1 MAEEENLK
9 LKFLDLE
16 KKFVELEM
24 NVSKIN
30 ESLKKL
36 EATKL
41 NEVLER
47 FEEIE
52 DLVMIE
58 NAAVVELKE
67 LLEASNTD
75 EIKKD
80 LEAVKKDFEEKINNI
95 NSTLSSSLNE
105 IKENIAKISSDTEKI
120 KELEQRIEKV
130 ELSLAFIPKII
141 EEGDLI
147 EGLGKIV
154 KTHDETIESIKRE
167 LEEIRGLKEKIE
179 EELNKRI
186 PSSLLEDFVKLGN
199 ELSLL
204 KVNVSSLS
212 KQLDEIYRDVKLLKP
227 EMIREAISRMT
238 ELKVETEERVKEVN
252 DLVASISSQKEDIKK
267 IGLIEARIND
277 VSKQINSF
285 LAEIEFLKGSLSN
298 FSSKKDLEK
307 LKEEISG
314 ISSDLLAIKEQLV
327 KKSEFDTFQK
337 DFSSIKDET
346 LNLRSS
352 LDKLTLEINIINN
365 SIQALVSRLNK
376 MEEIK
381 NSLQLFSTKEELE
394 VINNKIVE
402 IMKIVETLKEE
413 TIKKEEYTNIR
424 KEIETIRGELSKREE
439 VENLKEELSRIK
451 SEITNITKN
460 IQDMSNKIKENGD
473 FVSRRDVESLM
484 KKFVNVEDFSALLL
498 DFKRLQQEFDKSKHD
513 LMNSATRDEIQSLM
527 KEVSALRGEIEGIKK
542 EIIQP
547 TIIQQ
552 IVNKITL
559 LEAKIGEMEKRLET
573 KIKPIILE

>member
-1 MAEEENLK
+1 MVEEENLK

-58 NAAVVELKE
+58 NAAVVELRE
-67 LLEASNTD
+67 LLESSNTD

-80 LEAVKKDFEEKINNI
+80 LEAVKKYFEEKINNI
-95 NSTLSSSLNE
+95 NSTLSSSLSE
-105 IKENIAKISSDTEKI
+105 IRENLSKISSDTEKI

-130 ELSLAFIPKII
+130 ESSLSFIPKII

-167 LEEIRGLKEKIE
+167 LDEIKGLKDKIE

-227 EMIREAISRMT
+227 DMIREAISKMT

-285 LAEIEFLKGSLSN
+285 LAEIEFLKSSISN
-298 FSSKKDLEK
+298 FSTKKELEK
-307 LKEEISG
+307 LKEEISSIISTLDSMKNQLVRKEDWEKFEKE
-314 ISSDLLAIKEQLV
+314 ISSLRGDLSNM
-327 KKSEFDTFQK
+327 KSEVNK
-337 DFSSIKDET
+337 S
-346 LNLRSS
+346 N
-352 LDKLTLEINIINN
+352 LEIDII
-365 SIQALVSRLNK
+365 R
-376 MEEIK
+376 
-381 NSLQLFSTKEELE
+381 NSLQAISTKIEERKDVLTQKDIE
-394 VINNKIVE
+394 
-402 IMKIVETLKEE
+402 
-413 TIKKEEYTNIR
+413 NI
-424 KEIETIRGELSKREE
+424 
-439 VENLKEELSRIK
+439 SR
-451 SEITNITKN
+451 
-460 IQDMSNKIKENGD
+460 
-473 FVSRRDVESLM
+473 
-484 KKFVNVEDFSALLL
+484 KFVNIEDFSALLI
-498 DFKRLQQEFDKSKHD
+498 DFKRLQQEFEKSKHD
-513 LMNSATRDEIQSLM
+513 LMNSVSRDEIQFLI
-527 KEVSALRGEIEGIKK
+527 KEVSTLKGEIEGIKK
-542 EIIQP
+542 EIVQP

-552 IVNKITL
+552 IVNKINL
-559 LEAKIGEMEKRLET
+559 LESKISEMEKRLEA

>member
-1 MAEEENLK
+1 MVEEENLK

-58 NAAVVELKE
+58 NAAVAELKE
-67 LLEASNTD
+67 LLEASTTD

-95 NSTLSSSLNE
+95 NSILSSSLSE
-105 IKENIAKISSDTEKI
+105 IRESIAKISSDTEKI

-130 ELSLAFIPKII
+130 ESSLAFIPKII

-167 LEEIRGLKEKIE
+167 LDEIKGLKDKIE

-227 EMIREAISRMT
+227 DMIREAISKMT
-238 ELKVETEERVKEVN
+238 ELKVETEERLKEVN

-285 LAEIEFLKGSLSN
+285 LAEIEFLKSSISN
-298 FSSKKDLEK
+298 FSTKKELEK
-307 LKEEISG
+307 LKEEISSIISTLDSMKNQLVRKEDWERFEKE
-314 ISSDLLAIKEQLV
+314 ISSLRGDLSNM
-327 KKSEFDTFQK
+327 KSEVNK
-337 DFSSIKDET
+337 S
-346 LNLRSS
+346 N
-352 LDKLTLEINIINN
+352 LEIDII
-365 SIQALVSRLNK
+365 R
-376 MEEIK
+376 
-381 NSLQLFSTKEELE
+381 NSLQAISTKIEERKDVLTQKDIE
-394 VINNKIVE
+394 
-402 IMKIVETLKEE
+402 
-413 TIKKEEYTNIR
+413 NI
-424 KEIETIRGELSKREE
+424 
-439 VENLKEELSRIK
+439 SR
-451 SEITNITKN
+451 
-460 IQDMSNKIKENGD
+460 
-473 FVSRRDVESLM
+473 
-484 KKFVNVEDFSALLL
+484 KFVNIEDFSALLI
-498 DFKRLQQEFDKSKHD
+498 DFKRLQQEFEKSKYD
-513 LMNSATRDEIQSLM
+513 LMNSVSRDEIQFLI
-527 KEVSALRGEIEGIKK
+527 KEVSTLKGEIEGIKK
-542 EIIQP
+542 EIVQP

-559 LEAKIGEMEKRLET
+559 LESKISEMEKRLEA

>member
-80 LEAVKKDFEEKINNI
+80 LDAIKKDFEEKINNI
-95 NSTLSSSLNE
+95 NSVLSSSLSE
-105 IKENIAKISSDTEKI
+105 IRESIAKISSDTEKI

-130 ELSLAFIPKII
+130 ESSLAFIPKII

-167 LEEIRGLKEKIE
+167 LEEIRVLKEKME

-227 EMIREAISRMT
+227 EMIREAISKMT

-252 DLVASISSQKEDIKK
+252 DLIASISSQKEDIKK

-285 LAEIEFLKGSLSN
+285 LADIEFLKSTISN
-298 FSSKKDLEK
+298 FSTKKELEK
-307 LKEEISG
+307 IKEEMSGIVSTLDSMKNQLVRKEDWEIFEKEMSSLKE
-314 ISSDLLAIKEQLV
+314 DLSNM
-327 KKSEFDTFQK
+327 KSEVSK
-337 DFSSIKDET
+337 S
-346 LNLRSS
+346 N
-352 LDKLTLEINIINN
+352 LEIDII
-365 SIQALVSRLNK
+365 R
-376 MEEIK
+376 
-381 NSLQLFSTKEELE
+381 NSLQAISSKIEERKDILTQKDIE
-394 VINNKIVE
+394 
-402 IMKIVETLKEE
+402 
-413 TIKKEEYTNIR
+413 NI
-424 KEIETIRGELSKREE
+424 
-439 VENLKEELSRIK
+439 SR
-451 SEITNITKN
+451 
-460 IQDMSNKIKENGD
+460 
-473 FVSRRDVESLM
+473 
-484 KKFVNVEDFSALLL
+484 KFVNVEDFSALLL
-498 DFKRLQQEFDKSKHD
+498 DFKRLQQEFDKSKQD
-513 LMNSATRDEIQSLM
+513 LMNSASRDEIQSLM
-527 KEVSALRGEIEGIKK
+527 KEVSALKGEIEGIKK

-559 LEAKIGEMEKRLET
+559 LEAKIGEIEKRLET

>member
-1 MAEEENLK
+1 
-9 LKFLDLE
+9 
-16 KKFVELEM
+16 
-24 NVSKIN
+24 
-30 ESLKKL
+30 
-36 EATKL
+36 
-41 NEVLER
+41 
-47 FEEIE
+47 
-52 DLVMIE
+52 
-58 NAAVVELKE
+58 
-67 LLEASNTD
+67 
-75 EIKKD
+75 
-80 LEAVKKDFEEKINNI
+80 
-95 NSTLSSSLNE
+95 
-105 IKENIAKISSDTEKI
+105 
-120 KELEQRIEKV
+120 
-130 ELSLAFIPKII
+130 
-141 EEGDLI
+141 
-147 EGLGKIV
+147 
-154 KTHDETIESIKRE
+154 
-167 LEEIRGLKEKIE
+167 
-179 EELNKRI
+179 
-186 PSSLLEDFVKLGN
+186 
-199 ELSLL
+199 LSLL

-527 KEVSALRGEIEGIKK
+527 KEVLALKGEVEGIKK

>member
-75 EIKKD
+75 EIRKD
-80 LEAVKKDFEEKINNI
+80 LEAIKKDFEEKINNI
-95 NSTLSSSLNE
+95 NSVLSSSLSE
-105 IKENIAKISSDTEKI
+105 IRESIAKISSDTEKI

-130 ELSLAFIPKII
+130 ESSLVFIPKII

-167 LEEIRGLKEKIE
+167 LEEIRGLKEKIG

-227 EMIREAISRMT
+227 EMIREAISKMT

-252 DLVASISSQKEDIKK
+252 DLIASISSQKEDIKK

-285 LAEIEFLKGSLSN
+285 LADIEFLKSTISN
-298 FSSKKDLEK
+298 FSTKKELEK
-307 LKEEISG
+307 LKEEMSG
-314 ISSDLLAIKEQLV
+314 IVSTLDSMKNLLVRKEDWEIFEKEMSSLKEDLSNI
-327 KKSEFDTFQK
+327 KSEVSK
-337 DFSSIKDET
+337 S
-346 LNLRSS
+346 N
-352 LDKLTLEINIINN
+352 LEIDII
-365 SIQALVSRLNK
+365 R
-376 MEEIK
+376 
-381 NSLQLFSTKEELE
+381 NSLQAISSKIEERKDILTQKDIE
-394 VINNKIVE
+394 
-402 IMKIVETLKEE
+402 
-413 TIKKEEYTNIR
+413 NI
-424 KEIETIRGELSKREE
+424 
-439 VENLKEELSRIK
+439 SR
-451 SEITNITKN
+451 
-460 IQDMSNKIKENGD
+460 
-473 FVSRRDVESLM
+473 
-484 KKFVNVEDFSALLL
+484 KFVNVEDFSALLL

-527 KEVSALRGEIEGIKK
+527 KEVSALKGEIEDIKK

-559 LEAKIGEMEKRLET
+559 LEAKIGEIEKRLET
-573 KIKPIILE
+573 KIRPIILE

>member
-1 MAEEENLK
+1 MVEEENLK

-58 NAAVVELKE
+58 NAAVAELKE
-67 LLEASNTD
+67 LLEASTTD

-95 NSTLSSSLNE
+95 NSILSSSLSE
-105 IKENIAKISSDTEKI
+105 IRESIAKISSDTEKI

-130 ELSLAFIPKII
+130 ESSLAFIPKII

-167 LEEIRGLKEKIE
+167 LDEIKGLKDKIE

-227 EMIREAISRMT
+227 DMIIEAISKMT
-238 ELKVETEERVKEVN
+238 ELKVETEERLKEVN

-285 LAEIEFLKGSLSN
+285 LAEIEFLKSSISN
-298 FSSKKDLEK
+298 FSTKKELEK
-307 LKEEISG
+307 LKEEISSIISTLDSMKNQLVRKEDWERFEKE
-314 ISSDLLAIKEQLV
+314 ISSLRGDLSNM
-327 KKSEFDTFQK
+327 KSEVNK
-337 DFSSIKDET
+337 S
-346 LNLRSS
+346 N
-352 LDKLTLEINIINN
+352 LEIDII
-365 SIQALVSRLNK
+365 R
-376 MEEIK
+376 
-381 NSLQLFSTKEELE
+381 NSLQAISTKIEERKDVLTQKDIE
-394 VINNKIVE
+394 
-402 IMKIVETLKEE
+402 
-413 TIKKEEYTNIR
+413 NI
-424 KEIETIRGELSKREE
+424 
-439 VENLKEELSRIK
+439 SR
-451 SEITNITKN
+451 
-460 IQDMSNKIKENGD
+460 
-473 FVSRRDVESLM
+473 
-484 KKFVNVEDFSALLL
+484 KFVNIEDFSALLI
-498 DFKRLQQEFDKSKHD
+498 DFKRLQQEFEKSKYD
-513 LMNSATRDEIQSLM
+513 LMNSVSRDEIQFLI
-527 KEVSALRGEIEGIKK
+527 KEVSTLKGEIEGIKK
-542 EIIQP
+542 EIVQP

-559 LEAKIGEMEKRLET
+559 LESKISEMEKRLEA

>member
-1 MAEEENLK
+1 MVEEENLK

-58 NAAVVELKE
+58 NAAVAELKE
-67 LLEASNTD
+67 LLEASTTD

-95 NSTLSSSLNE
+95 NSILSSSLSE
-105 IKENIAKISSDTEKI
+105 IRESIAKISSDTEKI

-130 ELSLAFIPKII
+130 ESSLAFIPKII

-167 LEEIRGLKEKIE
+167 LDEIKGLKDKIE

-227 EMIREAISRMT
+227 DMIREAISKMT

-285 LAEIEFLKGSLSN
+285 LAEIEFLKSSISN
-298 FSSKKDLEK
+298 FSTKKELEK
-307 LKEEISG
+307 LKEEISSIISTLDSMKNQLVRKEDWERFEKE
-314 ISSDLLAIKEQLV
+314 ISSLRGDLSNM
-327 KKSEFDTFQK
+327 KSEVNK
-337 DFSSIKDET
+337 S
-346 LNLRSS
+346 N
-352 LDKLTLEINIINN
+352 LEIDII
-365 SIQALVSRLNK
+365 R
-376 MEEIK
+376 
-381 NSLQLFSTKEELE
+381 NSLQAISTKIEERKDVLTQKDIE
-394 VINNKIVE
+394 
-402 IMKIVETLKEE
+402 
-413 TIKKEEYTNIR
+413 NI
-424 KEIETIRGELSKREE
+424 
-439 VENLKEELSRIK
+439 SR
-451 SEITNITKN
+451 
-460 IQDMSNKIKENGD
+460 
-473 FVSRRDVESLM
+473 
-484 KKFVNVEDFSALLL
+484 KFVNIEDFSALLI
-498 DFKRLQQEFDKSKHD
+498 DFKRLQQEFEKSKYD
-513 LMNSATRDEIQSLM
+513 LMNSVSRDEIQFLI
-527 KEVSALRGEIEGIKK
+527 KEVSTLKGEIEGIKK
-542 EIIQP
+542 EIVQP

-559 LEAKIGEMEKRLET
+559 LESKISEMEKRLEA

>member
-1 MAEEENLK
+1 MVEEENLK

-58 NAAVVELKE
+58 NAAVAELKE
-67 LLEASNTD
+67 LLEASTTD

-95 NSTLSSSLNE
+95 NSILSSSLSE
-105 IKENIAKISSDTEKI
+105 IRESIAKISSDTEKI

-130 ELSLAFIPKII
+130 ESSLAFIPKII

-167 LEEIRGLKEKIE
+167 LDEIKGLKDKIE

-227 EMIREAISRMT
+227 DMIREAISKMT
-238 ELKVETEERVKEVN
+238 ELKVETEERLKEVN

-285 LAEIEFLKGSLSN
+285 LAEIEFLKSSISN
-298 FSSKKDLEK
+298 FSTKKEFEK
-307 LKEEISG
+307 LKEEISSIISTLDSMKNQLVRKEDWERFEKE
-314 ISSDLLAIKEQLV
+314 ISSLRGDLSNM
-327 KKSEFDTFQK
+327 KSEVNK
-337 DFSSIKDET
+337 S
-346 LNLRSS
+346 N
-352 LDKLTLEINIINN
+352 LEIDII
-365 SIQALVSRLNK
+365 R
-376 MEEIK
+376 
-381 NSLQLFSTKEELE
+381 NSLQAISTKIEERKDVLTQKDIE
-394 VINNKIVE
+394 
-402 IMKIVETLKEE
+402 
-413 TIKKEEYTNIR
+413 NI
-424 KEIETIRGELSKREE
+424 
-439 VENLKEELSRIK
+439 SR
-451 SEITNITKN
+451 
-460 IQDMSNKIKENGD
+460 
-473 FVSRRDVESLM
+473 
-484 KKFVNVEDFSALLL
+484 KFVNIEDFSALLI
-498 DFKRLQQEFDKSKHD
+498 DFKRLQQEFEKSKYD
-513 LMNSATRDEIQSLM
+513 LMNSVSRDEIQFLI
-527 KEVSALRGEIEGIKK
+527 KEVSTLKGEIEGIKK
-542 EIIQP
+542 EIVQP

-559 LEAKIGEMEKRLET
+559 LESKISEMEKRLEA

>member
-1 MAEEENLK
+1 MVEEENLK

-58 NAAVVELKE
+58 NAAVAELKE
-67 LLEASNTD
+67 LLEASTTD

-95 NSTLSSSLNE
+95 NSILSSSLSE
-105 IKENIAKISSDTEKI
+105 IRESIAKISSDTEKI

-130 ELSLAFIPKII
+130 ESSLAFIPKII

-167 LEEIRGLKEKIE
+167 LDEIKGLKDKIE

-227 EMIREAISRMT
+227 DMIREAISKMT

-285 LAEIEFLKGSLSN
+285 FAEIEFLKSSISN
-298 FSSKKDLEK
+298 FSTKKELEK
-307 LKEEISG
+307 LKEEISSIISTLDSMKNQLVRKEDWERFEKE
-314 ISSDLLAIKEQLV
+314 ISSLRGDLSNM
-327 KKSEFDTFQK
+327 KSEVNK
-337 DFSSIKDET
+337 S
-346 LNLRSS
+346 N
-352 LDKLTLEINIINN
+352 LEIDII
-365 SIQALVSRLNK
+365 R
-376 MEEIK
+376 
-381 NSLQLFSTKEELE
+381 NSLQAISTKIEERKDVLTQKDIE
-394 VINNKIVE
+394 
-402 IMKIVETLKEE
+402 
-413 TIKKEEYTNIR
+413 NI
-424 KEIETIRGELSKREE
+424 
-439 VENLKEELSRIK
+439 SR
-451 SEITNITKN
+451 
-460 IQDMSNKIKENGD
+460 
-473 FVSRRDVESLM
+473 
-484 KKFVNVEDFSALLL
+484 KFVNIEDFSALLI
-498 DFKRLQQEFDKSKHD
+498 DFKRLQQEFEKSKYD
-513 LMNSATRDEIQSLM
+513 LMNSVSRDEIQFLI
-527 KEVSALRGEIEGIKK
+527 KEVSTLKGEIEGIKK
-542 EIIQP
+542 EIVQP

-559 LEAKIGEMEKRLET
+559 LESKISEMEKRLEA

>member
-1 MAEEENLK
+1 MEEENLK

-80 LEAVKKDFEEKINNI
+80 LETVKKDFEEKINNI
-95 NSTLSSSLNE
+95 NSTLSSSLSE
-105 IKENIAKISSDTEKI
+105 IRENIAKISSDTEKI

-130 ELSLAFIPKII
+130 ESSLAFIPKII

-167 LEEIRGLKEKIE
+167 LEEIGGLKEKIE

-227 EMIREAISRMT
+227 EMIREAISKMI

-285 LAEIEFLKGSLSN
+285 LAEIEFLKSSISN
-298 FSSKKDLEK
+298 FSTKKELEK

-314 ISSDLLAIKEQLV
+314 IVSTLDSMKNQLV
-327 KKSEFDTFQK
+327 RKEDWEKFEKEISSLREDLSNMKSEVNK
-337 DFSSIKDET
+337 S
-346 LNLRSS
+346 N
-352 LDKLTLEINIINN
+352 LEIDII
-365 SIQALVSRLNK
+365 R
-376 MEEIK
+376 
-381 NSLQLFSTKEELE
+381 NSLQAISSKIEERKDILTQKDIE
-394 VINNKIVE
+394 
-402 IMKIVETLKEE
+402 
-413 TIKKEEYTNIR
+413 NI
-424 KEIETIRGELSKREE
+424 
-439 VENLKEELSRIK
+439 SR
-451 SEITNITKN
+451 
-460 IQDMSNKIKENGD
+460 
-473 FVSRRDVESLM
+473 
-484 KKFVNVEDFSALLL
+484 KFVNVEDFSALLL

-513 LMNSATRDEIQSLM
+513 LMNSATRDEIQSIM
-527 KEVSALRGEIEGIKK
+527 KEVSALKGEVEDIKK
-542 EIIQP
+542 EIVQP

-573 KIKPIILE
+573 KIRPIILE

>member
-1 MAEEENLK
+1 MVEEENLK

-67 LLEASNTD
+67 LLESSNTD

-80 LEAVKKDFEEKINNI
+80 LEAVKKYFEEKINNI
-95 NSTLSSSLNE
+95 NSTLSSSLSE
-105 IKENIAKISSDTEKI
+105 IRENLSKISSDTEKI
-120 KELEQRIEKV
+120 KELKQRIENV
-130 ELSLAFIPKII
+130 ESSLSFIPKII

-167 LEEIRGLKEKIE
+167 LDEIKGLKDKIE

-227 EMIREAISRMT
+227 DMIREAISKMT

-285 LAEIEFLKGSLSN
+285 LAEIEFLKSSISN
-298 FSSKKDLEK
+298 FSTKKELEK
-307 LKEEISG
+307 LKEEISSIISTLDSMKNQLVRKEDWERFEKE
-314 ISSDLLAIKEQLV
+314 ISSLRGDLSNM
-327 KKSEFDTFQK
+327 KSEVNK
-337 DFSSIKDET
+337 S
-346 LNLRSS
+346 N
-352 LDKLTLEINIINN
+352 LEIDII
-365 SIQALVSRLNK
+365 R
-376 MEEIK
+376 
-381 NSLQLFSTKEELE
+381 NSLQTISTKIEERKDVLTQKDIE
-394 VINNKIVE
+394 
-402 IMKIVETLKEE
+402 
-413 TIKKEEYTNIR
+413 NI
-424 KEIETIRGELSKREE
+424 
-439 VENLKEELSRIK
+439 SR
-451 SEITNITKN
+451 
-460 IQDMSNKIKENGD
+460 
-473 FVSRRDVESLM
+473 
-484 KKFVNVEDFSALLL
+484 KFVNIEDFSALLI
-498 DFKRLQQEFDKSKHD
+498 DFKRLQQEFEKSKHD
-513 LMNSATRDEIQSLM
+513 LMNSVSRDEIQFLI
-527 KEVSALRGEIEGIKK
+527 KEVSTLKGEIEGIKK
-542 EIIQP
+542 EIVQP

-559 LEAKIGEMEKRLET
+559 LESKISEMEKRLEA

>member
-1 MAEEENLK
+1 MEEEENLK

-24 NVSKIN
+24 NVSRIN

-58 NAAVVELKE
+58 NAAIVELKE

-105 IKENIAKISSDTEKI
+105 IRENIAKISSDTEKI

-130 ELSLAFIPKII
+130 ESSLAFIPKII
-141 EEGDLI
+141 EEGDVI

-167 LEEIRGLKEKIE
+167 LEEIKSLKGKIE

-212 KQLDEIYRDVKLLKP
+212 KQLDEIYRDVRLLKP
-227 EMIREAISRMT
+227 EMIREAISKMT

-277 VSKQINSF
+277 ISKQTNSF
-285 LAEIEFLKGSLSN
+285 LADIEFLKSSLSN
-298 FSSKKDLEK
+298 FSTKKDIEK
-307 LKEEISG
+307 LKEETSSIISTLD
-314 ISSDLLAIKEQLV
+314 SLKNQLV
-327 KKSEFDTFQK
+327 RKEDWDMLEKEVSTLKEDLSNLKSEVNK
-337 DFSSIKDET
+337 S
-346 LNLRSS
+346 
-352 LDKLTLEINIINN
+352 TLELDII
-365 SIQALVSRLNK
+365 R
-376 MEEIK
+376 
-381 NSLQLFSTKEELE
+381 NSLQALSSKIEERKDILTQKDIE
-394 VINNKIVE
+394 
-402 IMKIVETLKEE
+402 
-413 TIKKEEYTNIR
+413 NI
-424 KEIETIRGELSKREE
+424 
-439 VENLKEELSRIK
+439 SR
-451 SEITNITKN
+451 
-460 IQDMSNKIKENGD
+460 
-473 FVSRRDVESLM
+473 
-484 KKFVNVEDFSALLL
+484 KFVNVEDFSALLL
-498 DFKRLQQEFDKSKHD
+498 DFKKLQQEFDKSKHD
-513 LMNSATRDEIQSLM
+513 LINSATREEIQSIM
-527 KEVSALRGEIEGIKK
+527 KEISALKEEIEGIKK

-552 IVNKITL
+552 IVNRLTL

>member
-58 NAAVVELKE
+58 NAAVLELKE

-80 LEAVKKDFEEKINNI
+80 LDAIKKDFEEKINNI
-95 NSTLSSSLNE
+95 NSVLSSSLSE
-105 IKENIAKISSDTEKI
+105 IRESIAKISSDTEKI

-130 ELSLAFIPKII
+130 ESSLAFIPKII

-167 LEEIRGLKEKIE
+167 LEEIRVLKEKME

-227 EMIREAISRMT
+227 EMIREAISKMT

-252 DLVASISSQKEDIKK
+252 DLIASISSQKEDIKK

-285 LAEIEFLKGSLSN
+285 LADIEFLKSTISN
-298 FSSKKDLEK
+298 FSTKKELEK
-307 LKEEISG
+307 IKEEMSGIVSTLDSMKNQLVRKEDWEIFEKEMSSLKE
-314 ISSDLLAIKEQLV
+314 DLSNM
-327 KKSEFDTFQK
+327 KSEVSK
-337 DFSSIKDET
+337 S
-346 LNLRSS
+346 N
-352 LDKLTLEINIINN
+352 LEIDII
-365 SIQALVSRLNK
+365 R
-376 MEEIK
+376 
-381 NSLQLFSTKEELE
+381 NSLQAISSKIEERKDILTQKDIE
-394 VINNKIVE
+394 
-402 IMKIVETLKEE
+402 
-413 TIKKEEYTNIR
+413 NI
-424 KEIETIRGELSKREE
+424 
-439 VENLKEELSRIK
+439 SR
-451 SEITNITKN
+451 
-460 IQDMSNKIKENGD
+460 
-473 FVSRRDVESLM
+473 
-484 KKFVNVEDFSALLL
+484 KFVNVEDFSALLL
-498 DFKRLQQEFDKSKHD
+498 DFKRLQQEFDKSKQD
-513 LMNSATRDEIQSLM
+513 LMNSASRDEIQSLM
-527 KEVSALRGEIEGIKK
+527 KEVSALKGEIEGIKK

>member
-41 NEVLER
+41 NEVVER

-105 IKENIAKISSDTEKI
+105 IRENIAKISSDTEKI

-130 ELSLAFIPKII
+130 ESSLAFIPKII

-167 LEEIRGLKEKIE
+167 LDEIKGLKDKIE

-227 EMIREAISRMT
+227 EMIREAISKMT

-285 LAEIEFLKGSLSN
+285 LADIEFLKSSLSN
-298 FSSKKDLEK
+298 FSTKKDLEK
-307 LKEEISG
+307 LKEETSG
-314 ISSDLLAIKEQLV
+314 IISTLDLLKNQSV
-327 KKSEFDTFQK
+327 KKEDLEMFEK
-337 DFSSIKDET
+337 DISALKEDSS
-346 LNLRSS
+346 NLRSEVNKS
-352 LDKLTLEINIINN
+352 SLEIDII
-365 SIQALVSRLNK
+365 R
-376 MEEIK
+376 
-381 NSLQLFSTKEELE
+381 NSLQAISSKIEE
-394 VINNKIVE
+394 
-402 IMKIVETLKEE
+402 
-413 TIKKEEYTNIR
+413 R
-424 KEIETIRGELSKREE
+424 KDIITQKDIESI
-439 VENLKEELSRIK
+439 SR
-451 SEITNITKN
+451 
-460 IQDMSNKIKENGD
+460 
-473 FVSRRDVESLM
+473 
-484 KKFVNVEDFSALLL
+484 KFVNVEDFSALLL
-498 DFKRLQQEFDKSKHD
+498 DFKKLQQEFDKSKHD
-513 LMNSATRDEIQSLM
+513 LMNSVTRDEIQSLM
-527 KEVSALRGEIEGIKK
+527 KEVLALKGEIESIRK

-547 TIIQQ
+547 NVIQQ
-552 IVNKITL
+552 IVNKL
-559 LEAKIGEMEKRLET
+559 SLVEAKVTQMEKRLET

>member
-58 NAAVVELKE
+58 NAAIVELKE

-75 EIKKD
+75 EIRKD
-80 LEAVKKDFEEKINNI
+80 LESVKKDFEEKINNI
-95 NSTLSSSLNE
+95 NSTLSSSLSE
-105 IKENIAKISSDTEKI
+105 IRENIAKISSDTEKI

-130 ELSLAFIPKII
+130 ESSLAFIPKII

-167 LEEIRGLKEKIE
+167 LDEIKGLKDKIE

-227 EMIREAISRMT
+227 EMIREAISKMT

-252 DLVASISSQKEDIKK
+252 DLIASISSQKEDIKK

-307 LKEEISG
+307 LKEWISG

-352 LDKLTLEINIINN
+352 LDKLTLEVNIINN

-381 NSLQLFSTKEELE
+381 DSLKLFSTKEELE
-394 VINNKIVE
+394 VINNKIIE
-402 IMKIVETLKEE
+402 ILKSLEVLKEE

-424 KEIETIRGELSKREE
+424 KEIETMRGELSKREE

-460 IQDMSNKIKENGD
+460 IQDVSNKIKENGD
-473 FVSRRDVESLM
+473 FASKKDVESLM
-484 KKFVNVEDFSALLL
+484 KKFVNVEDFSALLI

-513 LMNSATRDEIQSLM
+513 LMNSASRDEIQYLM

-559 LEAKIGEMEKRLET
+559 LEAKIGEIEKRLET

>member
-1 MAEEENLK
+1 MEEEENLK

-24 NVSKIN
+24 NVSRIN

-58 NAAVVELKE
+58 NAAIVELKE
-67 LLEASNTD
+67 LLEASSTD

-105 IKENIAKISSDTEKI
+105 IRENIAKISSDTEKI
-120 KELEQRIEKV
+120 RELEQRIEKV
-130 ELSLAFIPKII
+130 ESSLAFIPKII
-141 EEGDLI
+141 EEGDVI

-167 LEEIRGLKEKIE
+167 LEEIKSLKGKIE

-212 KQLDEIYRDVKLLKP
+212 KQLDEIYRDVRLLKP
-227 EMIREAISRMT
+227 EMIREAISKMT
-238 ELKVETEERVKEVN
+238 ELKIETEERVKEVN

-277 VSKQINSF
+277 ISKQTNSF
-285 LAEIEFLKGSLSN
+285 LADIEFLKSSLSN
-298 FSSKKDLEK
+298 FSTKKDIEK
-307 LKEEISG
+307 LKEETSSIISTFD
-314 ISSDLLAIKEQLV
+314 SLKNQLV
-327 KKSEFDTFQK
+327 RKEDWDMLEKEMSTLKEDLSNLKSEVNK
-337 DFSSIKDET
+337 S
-346 LNLRSS
+346 
-352 LDKLTLEINIINN
+352 TLELDII
-365 SIQALVSRLNK
+365 R
-376 MEEIK
+376 
-381 NSLQLFSTKEELE
+381 NSLQAVSSKIEERKDILTRKDIE
-394 VINNKIVE
+394 
-402 IMKIVETLKEE
+402 
-413 TIKKEEYTNIR
+413 NI
-424 KEIETIRGELSKREE
+424 
-439 VENLKEELSRIK
+439 SR
-451 SEITNITKN
+451 
-460 IQDMSNKIKENGD
+460 
-473 FVSRRDVESLM
+473 
-484 KKFVNVEDFSALLL
+484 KFVNVEDFSALLL
-498 DFKRLQQEFDKSKHD
+498 DFKKLQQEFDKSKHD
-513 LMNSATRDEIQSLM
+513 LINSATRDEIQSIM
-527 KEVSALRGEIEGIKK
+527 KEISALKEEIEVIKK

-552 IVNKITL
+552 IVNRVTL

>member
-75 EIKKD
+75 EIRKD

-95 NSTLSSSLNE
+95 NSTLSSSLSE
-105 IKENIAKISSDTEKI
+105 IRENIAKISSDTEKI

-130 ELSLAFIPKII
+130 ESSLAFIPKII

-167 LEEIRGLKEKIE
+167 LDEIKGLKDKIE

-227 EMIREAISRMT
+227 EMIREAISKMT

-252 DLVASISSQKEDIKK
+252 DLIASISSQKEDIKK

-285 LAEIEFLKGSLSN
+285 LAEIEFLKSSISN
-298 FSSKKDLEK
+298 FSTKKELEK
-307 LKEEISG
+307 LKEEMSG
-314 ISSDLLAIKEQLV
+314 IVSTLDSMKNQLVIKEDWEKFEKEISSLREDLSNM
-327 KKSEFDTFQK
+327 KSEVNK
-337 DFSSIKDET
+337 S
-346 LNLRSS
+346 N
-352 LDKLTLEINIINN
+352 LEIDII
-365 SIQALVSRLNK
+365 R
-376 MEEIK
+376 
-381 NSLQLFSTKEELE
+381 NSLQAISSKIEERKDILTQKDIE
-394 VINNKIVE
+394 
-402 IMKIVETLKEE
+402 
-413 TIKKEEYTNIR
+413 NI
-424 KEIETIRGELSKREE
+424 
-439 VENLKEELSRIK
+439 SR
-451 SEITNITKN
+451 
-460 IQDMSNKIKENGD
+460 
-473 FVSRRDVESLM
+473 
-484 KKFVNVEDFSALLL
+484 KFVNVEDFSALLI

-513 LMNSATRDEIQSLM
+513 LMNSASRDEIQSLM

-552 IVNKITL
+552 IANKITL

>member
-1 MAEEENLK
+1 MVEEENLK
-9 LKFLDLE
+9 LKFLELE

-67 LLEASNTD
+67 LLEASTTD

-80 LEAVKKDFEEKINNI
+80 IEAVKKDFEERINNI

-105 IKENIAKISSDTEKI
+105 IRENLAKISSDTEKI
-120 KELEQRIEKV
+120 KELERRIEKV
-130 ELSLAFIPKII
+130 ESSLAFIPKII

-147 EGLGKIV
+147 EGLGRIV
-154 KTHDETIESIKRE
+154 KIHDETIESIKRE
-167 LEEIRGLKEKIE
+167 IEEIKGLKEKIE

-227 EMIREAISRMT
+227 EMIREAISKMT

-252 DLVASISSQKEDIKK
+252 DLIASISSQKEDIKK
-267 IGLIEARIND
+267 IGLIEAKIND

-285 LAEIEFLKGSLSN
+285 LAEIEFLKSSISN
-298 FSSKKDLEK
+298 FSTKKELEK
-307 LKEEISG
+307 LKEEIS
-314 ISSDLLAIKEQLV
+314 
-327 KKSEFDTFQK
+327 
-337 DFSSIKDET
+337 SII
-346 LNLRSS
+346 SS
-352 LDKLTLEINIINN
+352 LDSMKNRLVRKDDWEKFEREIASLKEDLSNMKSEVNKSNLEIDII
-365 SIQALVSRLNK
+365 R
-376 MEEIK
+376 
-381 NSLQLFSTKEELE
+381 NSLRTISTKIEERKDVLTQKDIE
-394 VINNKIVE
+394 
-402 IMKIVETLKEE
+402 
-413 TIKKEEYTNIR
+413 NI
-424 KEIETIRGELSKREE
+424 
-439 VENLKEELSRIK
+439 SR
-451 SEITNITKN
+451 
-460 IQDMSNKIKENGD
+460 
-473 FVSRRDVESLM
+473 
-484 KKFVNVEDFSALLL
+484 KFVNVEDFSALLI

-513 LMNSATRDEIQSLM
+513 LMNSVNREEVQSIL
-527 KEVSALRGEIEGIKK
+527 KEVSALKEEIEGIKK

-547 TIIQQ
+547 TLIQQ

-559 LEAKIGEMEKRLET
+559 LEAKIGEMEKRLEA
-573 KIKPIILE
+573 KIRPIILE

>member
-1 MAEEENLK
+1 MVEEENLK

-58 NAAVVELKE
+58 NAAVAELKE
-67 LLEASNTD
+67 LLEASTTD

-95 NSTLSSSLNE
+95 NSILSSSLSE
-105 IKENIAKISSDTEKI
+105 IRESIAKISSDTEKI

-130 ELSLAFIPKII
+130 ESSLAFIPKII

-167 LEEIRGLKEKIE
+167 LDEIKGLKDKIE

-227 EMIREAISRMT
+227 DMIREAISKMT

-285 LAEIEFLKGSLSN
+285 LAEIEFLKSSISN
-298 FSSKKDLEK
+298 FSTKKELEK
-307 LKEEISG
+307 LKEEISSIISTLDSMKNQLVRKEDWERFEKE
-314 ISSDLLAIKEQLV
+314 ISSLREDLSNM
-327 KKSEFDTFQK
+327 KSEVNKSNLEIDIIRNSFQAISTKIEERKDVLTQK
-337 DFSSIKDET
+337 DIE
-346 LNLRSS
+346 
-352 LDKLTLEINIINN
+352 NI
-365 SIQALVSRLNK
+365 SR
-376 MEEIK
+376 
-381 NSLQLFSTKEELE
+381 
-394 VINNKIVE
+394 
-402 IMKIVETLKEE
+402 
-413 TIKKEEYTNIR
+413 
-424 KEIETIRGELSKREE
+424 
-439 VENLKEELSRIK
+439 
-451 SEITNITKN
+451 
-460 IQDMSNKIKENGD
+460 
-473 FVSRRDVESLM
+473 
-484 KKFVNVEDFSALLL
+484 KFVNIEDFSALLI
-498 DFKRLQQEFDKSKHD
+498 DFKRLQQEFEKSKHD
-513 LMNSATRDEIQSLM
+513 LMNYVSRDEIQFLI
-527 KEVSALRGEIEGIKK
+527 KEVSTLKGEIEGIKK
-542 EIIQP
+542 EIVQP

-559 LEAKIGEMEKRLET
+559 LESKISEMEKRLEA

>member
-527 KEVSALRGEIEGIKK
+527 KEVSALKGEIEGIKK